1 MKLTLSDCTSL
12 CQKGHQGDAFS
23 GLIEQTA
30 ADANGQVQRW
40 LLYAQEA
47 REGGGGPRKNWHFCK
62 RLCQTALNRFDIRSP

>member
-47 REGGGGPRKNWHFCK
+47 REGGAARGRTGTSASGFVKPR
-62 RLCQTALNRFDIRSP
+62 

>member
-47 REGGGGPRKNWHFCK
+47 REGGRPAEE
-62 RLCQTALNRFDIRSP
+62 LALLQAALSNRAE